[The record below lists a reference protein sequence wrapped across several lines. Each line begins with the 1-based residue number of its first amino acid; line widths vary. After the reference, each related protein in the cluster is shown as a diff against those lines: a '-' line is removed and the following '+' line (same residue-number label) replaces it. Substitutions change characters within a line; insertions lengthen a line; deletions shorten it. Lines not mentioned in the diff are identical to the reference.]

1 MNNRFSS
8 MSRHSQLDRRR
19 FLMAAASVAG
29 LPLVGVTAC
38 GTGEPQFST
47 NPFTL
52 GVASGDPT
60 PDGIV
65 FWTRLATDPLN
76 GGGLPPDQ
84 SYEVSWRVA
93 SDSNMLQ
100 EVQKGTATATPELG
114 HSVHVEVEGLE
125 PGRHYWYEFR
135 AGSEESPRG
144 RTRTADAANAPLDRL
159 RMGFATCQHYEA
171 GYFTAYRHMVAEDLD
186 IVFHLGDY
194 IYEGGPAKESAGR
207 PRLHNSPEIMTLA
220 DYRNRYALYKLD
232 PDLQAAHA
240 AFPWSVTWDDHE
252 LDNNYASDIPEEKG
266 PMEREAFLARRA
278 AAYQAYYEMMPL
290 RRSSMPEGADMRL
303 YRRLSYGNLAQ
314 FDVLDTRQYRTD
326 QPCGDGNKPL
336 CDEAFNPEAT
346 MLGAEQERWLFD
358 GLRKSQARWK
368 VLPQQVMMA
377 PLDRALGPEKIY
389 SMDKWAAYPAG
400 LNRFLSFLKEG
411 SIDNTVV
418 LTGDIHNHWVC
429 NLSSDL
435 NDPDAA
441 PVATEF
447 VTTSISSG
455 GDGSDLR
462 EGVEQM
468 MSENPFVQFF
478 NNQRGYVSCTITPEN
493 FQADYKV
500 MDFVEKPGGSI
511 STRASFA
518 VENGKAGAVKA

>member
-1 MNNRFSS
+1 
-8 MSRHSQLDRRR
+8 
-19 FLMAAASVAG
+19 
-29 LPLVGVTAC
+29 
-38 GTGEPQFST
+38 
-47 NPFTL
+47 
-52 GVASGDPT
+52 
-60 PDGIV
+60 
-65 FWTRLATDPLN
+65 
-76 GGGLPPDQ
+76 
-84 SYEVSWRVA
+84 
-93 SDSNMLQ
+93 
-100 EVQKGTATATPELG
+100 
-114 HSVHVEVEGLE
+114 
-125 PGRHYWYEFR
+125 
-135 AGSEESPRG
+135 
-144 RTRTADAANAPLDRL
+144 
-159 RMGFATCQHYEA
+159 
-171 GYFTAYRHMVAEDLD
+171 MVAEDLD

-194 IYEGGPAKESAGR
+194 IYEGSPAKADAGT
-207 PRLHNSPEIMTLA
+207 PRLHNSPEIITLE

-252 LDNNYASDIPEEKG
+252 FDNNYAADIPEEKG

-278 AAYQAYYEMMPL
+278 AAYQVYYETMPL
-290 RRSSMPEGADMRL
+290 RRSSMPQGADMRL

-314 FDVLDTRQYRTD
+314 FDVLDTRQYRTN

-336 CDEAFNPEAT
+336 CDDVLNPAAT

-358 GLRKSQARWK
+358 GLSKSQARWK

-377 PLDRALGPEKIY
+377 PLDRVPGPEKIY
-389 SMDKWAAYPAG
+389 SMDKWAALPAG
-400 LNRFLSFLKEG
+400 LNRFLSVLKEG

-418 LTGDIHNHWVC
+418 LTGDIHNNWVC
-429 NLSSDL
+429 NLSPDL
-435 NDPDAA
+435 NDPSAP

-462 EGVEQM
+462 EGTEQV

-478 NNQRGYVSCTITPEN
+478 NDQRGYVSCTITPET
-493 FQADYKV
+493 FKADYQV

-511 STRASFA
+511 STRASFV